1 MCASGFTKL
10 KYTVAIY
17 AMSLSAQTELP
28 IWYQDLYIYAIVHAC
43 MHIENKNK
51 TFTYSQVSYS
61 AQKVHAVKLGPDT
74 G

>member
-1 MCASGFTKL
+1 
-10 KYTVAIY
+10 
-17 AMSLSAQTELP
+17 MSLSAQTELP

-43 MHIENKNK
+43 MHIENKNE